1 MPFVLIFIASQTT
14 AQNGVRYPESFQI
27 TKNGTTVLLEDY
39 APTSVYPW
47 TKDGEL
53 YLLSK
58 TDGMIRKLTGIV
70 TPPPSG
76 PR

>member
-14 AQNGVRYPESFQI
+14 AQIGVRYPESFQI